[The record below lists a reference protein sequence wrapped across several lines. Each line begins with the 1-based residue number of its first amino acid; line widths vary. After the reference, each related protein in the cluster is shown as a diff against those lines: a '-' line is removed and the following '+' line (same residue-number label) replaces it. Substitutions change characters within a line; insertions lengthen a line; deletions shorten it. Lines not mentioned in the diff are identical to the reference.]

1 MVIPNPTYP
10 AITSPQGSSS
20 LLTFPD
26 SPDSPKNKTRIG
38 VSPNDTDT
46 KLFMD
51 LVELSP
57 ILQVS
62 GFFLHFNKQTFRKGK
77 LRLQS

>member
-26 SPDSPKNKTRIG
+26 VSPPKNKTRIG

-46 KLFMD
+46 KQFMD
-51 LVELSP
+51 VVELSP
-57 ILQVS
+57 ILQVCL
-62 GFFLHFNKQTFRKGK
+62 F
-77 LRLQS
+77 